1 MEGAE
6 AAFATASSM
15 AAVYG
20 ALSSVL
26 KKSDHVVAA
35 RALFGFCLYVLEE
48 VLTKFGVEVTFV
60 DGTDLYAWQDVV
72 CDATKVFFFE
82 TVSNPTLEIINVGSV
97 CEIAHSV
104 VAIVIVD
111 NVFATPVFS
120 NAFQQG
126 VDVVVYSATKHI
138 DGQGRVL
145 DGVVLGTEEFINKT
159 LEPFMKHTGGA
170 MSAFN
175 AWVMLKGL

>member
-48 VLTKFGVEVTFV
+48 VLTKFGVDVTFV
-60 DGTDLYAWQDVV
+60 DGTDLGKGVNDMVYI
-72 CDATKVFFFE
+72 FE

-138 DGQGRVL
+138 DAQGRVL

>member
-6 AAFATASSM
+6 AAFATASGM
-15 AAVYG
+15 AAVPG
-20 ALSSVL
+20 ALRSVL
-26 KKSDHVVAA
+26 NADEYVLAA
-35 RALFGFCLYVLEE
+35 RALFGSCLYVFRE

-104 VAIVIVD
+104 GAIVIVD

-120 NAFQQG
+120 NAF
-126 VDVVVYSATKHI
+126 
-138 DGQGRVL
+138 
-145 DGVVLGTEEFINKT
+145 
-159 LEPFMKHTGGA
+159 
-170 MSAFN
+170 
-175 AWVMLKGL
+175 